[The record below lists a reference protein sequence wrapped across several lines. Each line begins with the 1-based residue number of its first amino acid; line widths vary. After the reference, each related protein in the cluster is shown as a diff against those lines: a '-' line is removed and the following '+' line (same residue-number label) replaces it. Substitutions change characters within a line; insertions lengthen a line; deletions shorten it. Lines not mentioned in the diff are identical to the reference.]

1 MLSKIRN
8 KKGFTLI
15 ELMIVVA
22 IIAILAAIAIP
33 NFLKFQ
39 AKSKQSEART
49 MLTGVY
55 EAELA
60 YFATENA
67 FSNDTG
73 LVGFEPASEPKY
85 YLQYPGVET
94 FPAGGVTAWIDA
106 SNNGFTATCSGN
118 IDRDP
123 ARDIWGVYDGD
134 REPNW
139 DTTGWPAEK
148 TFTGFNDV

>member
-49 MLTGVY
+49 VLTGVY

-60 YFATENA
+60 YFATENT
-67 FSNDTG
+67 FDDRVDTI
-73 LVGFEPASEPKY
+73 GFETASTPRY
-85 YLQYPGVET
+85 YSGYPGCPIDDPVVGT
-94 FPAGGVTAWIDA
+94 DYWIAVRDDNA
-106 SNNGFTATCSGN
+106 DGLWDHFTATCSGN
-118 IDRDP
+118 IDRDIDL
-123 ARDIWGVYDGD
+123 DIWHVNDAS
-134 REPNW
+134 REPQN
-139 DTTGWPAEK
+139 DN
-148 TFTGFNDV
+148 NDV

>member
-1 MLSKIRN
+1 MLSKIRDR
-8 KKGFTLI
+8 KGFTLI

-60 YFATENA
+60 YFATENE
-67 FSNDTG
+67 FSNNMNEI
-73 LVGFEPASEPKY
+73 GFEPASQPKY
-85 YLQYPGVET
+85 YEQYPGGDSMT
-94 FPAGGVTAWIDA
+94 NTAWVDA
-106 SNNGFTATCSGN
+106 SDNGFTATCSGN

-123 ARDIWGVYDGD
+123 DRDIWGVYDGD